1 MRNGTMRNGGSLT
14 VMLALVLMGAAALMV
29 TGCARLPYTTKT
41 IHEDQRVVTTVQ
53 REVEARAY
61 THPVQLSA
69 DDMASILRGLSAR
82 EQQRLPL
89 RWFAEEAPPKPVFRE
104 DELQVLA
111 PHLAETL
118 KQLGANDRAH
128 FEVRGPG
135 FNPAES
141 RDVISGWVAVQDPYL
156 YVTLELF
163 HRQVSVR
170 KDDLYDINYPA
181 TPPPPRTYIL
191 YFEPGR
197 FWVEDAKGT
206 RAVHYRQFLTSSG
219 TGGAGPGSAPSV
231 VAP

>member
-1 MRNGTMRNGGSLT
+1 MRERRRKTGRGLAAS
-14 VMLALVLMGAAALMV
+14 LALVLMGAAALMA

-41 IHEDQRVVTTVQ
+41 VHEDQRVIVTVQ
-53 REVEARAY
+53 QEVDAQAH
-61 THPVQLSA
+61 THPVQLSSE
-69 DDMASILRGLSAR
+69 DIASILRGFSVR

-104 DELQVLA
+104 DELQAVS
-111 PHLAETL
+111 PHLSATM
-118 KQLGANDRAH
+118 KQLGANERAH

-141 RDVISGWVAVQDPYL
+141 RDVIAGWMAVQEPYL
-156 YVTLELF
+156 YLTLEQF
-163 HRQVSVR
+163 HRQVPIR

-181 TPPPPRTYIL
+181 TPPPPRNYIL

-197 FWVEDAKGT
+197 FWLEDQKGA
-206 RAVHYRQFLTSSG
+206 RAVQYRQFLNSGEAGG
-219 TGGAGPGSAPSV
+219 TGLKSIPAP

>member
-1 MRNGTMRNGGSLT
+1 MRNGTMRKGRSLT
-14 VMLALVLMGAAALMV
+14 TTLALVLIGAAGLMV

-41 IHEDQRVVTTVQ
+41 VHEDQRVVTTVQ
-53 REVEARAY
+53 REVEARSY

-69 DDMASILRGLSAR
+69 DDMTNILRGLSVR

-104 DELQVLA
+104 DELQLLA
-111 PHLAETL
+111 PPLAETL
-118 KQLGANDRAH
+118 KQLGTNERAH

-135 FNPAES
+135 FNPAET

-163 HRQVSVR
+163 HRQVSLR

-197 FWVEDAKGT
+197 FWVEDAKGV
-206 RAVHYRQFLTSSG
+206 RAVQYRQFLTSSG
-219 TGGAGPGSAPSV
+219 TGGTGPGSVPSV
-231 VAP
+231 AP